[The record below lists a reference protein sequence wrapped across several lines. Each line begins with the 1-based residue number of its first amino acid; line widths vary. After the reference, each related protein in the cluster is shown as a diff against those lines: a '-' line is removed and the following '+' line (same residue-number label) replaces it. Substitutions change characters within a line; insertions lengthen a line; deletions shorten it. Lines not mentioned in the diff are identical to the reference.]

1 MVAAES
7 KLAVPMP
14 EPHSRKRLLHRHART
29 SLLSACVALIVIQGT
44 LRALI
49 AGPMPEW
56 RDPTFEIK
64 ARRLE
69 AILKEAKAPPYLI
82 VMAGSSVTCNLFQ
95 AKLVEETLA
104 SCPHRAG
111 DAFPRQ
117 VVAFN
122 MGNHGS
128 GPLTQLVYLKR
139 LLERNVRPDHVVLE
153 LSPHLFNG
161 KDLVDIKRFPAA
173 YLSDRDWETIK
184 QFNPD
189 AEMQQHLWQSA
200 LFPAYAHRLGIL
212 NSVGRF
218 LLPSKDKV
226 QVWDSGVDERGW
238 GELKPVESERIQ
250 ANARLVLK
258 EYESVLRDFQPGP
271 ASLEAFRQLLELVHK
286 ERIAASVVLAPQDA
300 AFRSLYSPQSLK
312 AFKGIVGELCRQ
324 YEVPFVSAFDWL
336 EQEMFN
342 DCVHPN
348 SRGAAVFSRRL
359 ASEVLMPVCR

>member
-1 MVAAES
+1 MFVAES
-7 KLAVPMP
+7 ERAASRRQPR
-14 EPHSRKRLLHRHART
+14 SRKRRLHRHACT
-29 SLLSACVALIVIQGT
+29 SLLCAGVALIVIQGT
-44 LRALI
+44 ARALI
-49 AGPMPEW
+49 SGPVPEW

-69 AILKEAKAPPYLI
+69 TILKGAKAPPYLI
-82 VMAGSSVTCNLFQ
+82 VMTGSSVTCNLFQ
-95 AKLVEETLA
+95 SKLVENTLT
-104 SCPHRAG
+104 SSPRQTT
-111 DAFPRQ
+111 DALPKQ

-173 YLSDRDWETIK
+173 YLSDRDWETIQ

-189 AEMQQHLWQSA
+189 GEMQQHMWQRA

-212 NSVGRF
+212 NCLGRF
-218 LLPSKDKV
+218 LLPGKDKV
-226 QVWDSGVDERGW
+226 QIWDSGVDDRGW
-238 GELKPVESERIQ
+238 GELKPVASERIQ
-250 ANARLVLK
+250 ANSRLVLK
-258 EYESVLRDFQPGP
+258 EFEPLLRDFQPGP
-271 ASLEAFRQLLELVHK
+271 ASLEAFRQVLQLVHD
-286 ERIAASVVLAPQDA
+286 ERIAASVLLAPQDP
-300 AFRSLYSPQSLK
+300 AFRSLYSQQSLK
-312 AFKGIVGELCRQ
+312 AFNGIVGELCRR
-324 YEVPFVSAFDWL
+324 YEVQFVNAFDWL

-348 SRGAAVFSRRL
+348 SRGADLFSRRL
-359 ASEVLMPVCR
+359 ASEVLMPVMR